1 MKLRTFLPPALV
13 ALLVAWVASHA
24 ARSPLSERPAALDH
38 AVPGDLTA
46 AVEQLD
52 AKLVELWEAD
62 GIEPAPLVSDYLTI
76 LRRLSLA
83 LHGTIPS
90 LEEIRRFEADTR
102 PDRLGHWT
110 GAMLEDPRFADY
122 FAQRLSRAF
131 VGVEEGQ
138 FVLFR
143 RDRFNEWLSQQLQ
156 DHQSY
161 DAIVRDMIS
170 GTGVWT
176 GDPEVNFLTGAYA
189 NDQFDEDK
197 LTGRVVRAFLGQRI
211 DCAQCH
217 DHPFTHWKQSEFE
230 GLTAHFSELNVS
242 LVGIEDKSGH
252 RGLLP
257 PRAAET
263 VTDGPVAEEL
273 RGALGRQKIGIGDRA
288 AVQTIEDDQCWVVIA
303 GRDEEDESDEGMD
316 PEDAAPADVRAVL
329 RRTDEGIAI
338 FVPDREHVI
347 DDTRVGEL
355 RVASPAVPFGQE
367 WVPDSGTRRER
378 LAAWVTH
385 PENRRFERAIA
396 NRVWGLM
403 FGKPYHTYTAVDD
416 LPDPEEEI
424 ASLQVLDIL
433 GADFRAHNCDLRRM
447 VQVIAA
453 SRAFRL
459 DSVHPVQIALDDAA
473 GLAEDQQ
480 REVAQTVE
488 RIESRW
494 AVFPLVRL
502 RPEQVIGSMLQANHI
517 TTIDRNSHLF
527 VRFQRFSR
535 ENDFVNAFGDP
546 GEAELE
552 DRVGTIPQALLR
564 MNGQFARE
572 LTEAGP
578 FSAPGR
584 ISGMSS
590 NPQHCLETA
599 YLVCL
604 TRRPTAEETSFFL
617 PQLQEQKGR
626 QADGVMQD
634 LFWTLFNSPE
644 FNWNH

>member
-1 MKLRTFLPPALV
+1 MKLRTIVPPVLV
-13 ALLVAWVASHA
+13 VLAVAWVASLA
-24 ARSPLSERPAALDH
+24 ARSPLSDRPAALNRPV
-38 AVPGDLTA
+38 ASDLSA
-46 AVEQLD
+46 AVQQVD
-52 AKLVELWEAD
+52 AELAALWQAD
-62 GIEPAPLVSDYLTI
+62 GIEPAAVVEDDLAI
-76 LRRLSLA
+76 FRRLSLA

-90 LEEIRRFEADTR
+90 LEEIRRFEADQR
-102 PDRLGHWT
+102 PDRLERWT
-110 GAMLEDPRFADY
+110 TAMLEDARFADY

-156 DHQSY
+156 DHRPY
-161 DAIVRDMIS
+161 DEIVREMIS

-189 NDQFDEDK
+189 NEQFDQDK

-217 DHPFTHWKQSEFE
+217 DHPFTHWKQGDFE

-242 LVGIEDKSGH
+242 LVGIEDKAGQ
-252 RGLLP
+252 RGVLSP
-257 PRAAET
+257 EAAAT
-263 VTDGPVAEEL
+263 VQQGPVSAEVRGDLGRHKIDLPENAVVAALDENQLWVVTAGPAEGAADEEL
-273 RGALGRQKIGIGDRA
+273 EA
-288 AVQTIEDDQCWVVIA
+288 
-303 GRDEEDESDEGMD
+303 
-316 PEDAAPADVRAVL
+316 EDAARTDVRAVL

-338 FVPDREHVI
+338 FLPEREHVI
-347 DDTRVGEL
+347 DDARAGEL
-355 RVASPAVPFGQE
+355 RIASPTVPFGQE

-385 PENRRFERAIA
+385 PQNKRFERAIA
-396 NRVWGLM
+396 NRVWALM
-403 FGKPYHTYTAVDD
+403 FGKPYYTYTAVDD
-416 LPDPEEEI
+416 LPDPEEDI
-424 ASLQVLDIL
+424 ASLKVLDAL
-433 GADFRAHNCDLRRM
+433 GADFRAHGCDIRRL

-453 SRAFRL
+453 SQAFRL
-459 DSVHPVQIALDDAA
+459 DSVHPVQVALDDAA
-473 GLAEDQQ
+473 EGLSEDEY
-480 REVAQTVE
+480 RDACQTVE

-502 RPEQVIGSMLQANHI
+502 RPEQVIGAMLQANHV

-527 VRFQRFSR
+527 VRFQRLTR
-535 ENDFVNAFGDP
+535 ENDFVNEFGDP

-590 NPQHCLETA
+590 TPEQCLETA

-604 TRRPTAEETSFFL
+604 TRRPTAEEAAHFL
-617 PQLQEQKGR
+617 PQLQERKGP
-626 QADGVMQD
+626 AAEGVMQD